1 MLFLQPE
8 KKGTKFSR
16 QPALPLNEI
25 PQLWSSVWKA
35 PALRLLP
42 RASPGRSGWLRGR
55 VLESPRWQATGRASR
70 TARGGRSGEGPSL
83 SPVLERDLD
92 CAGRPQPWS
101 SPQPSRPPPSP
112 LFHRQVQNA
121 MSLGE
126 SAAGALNYSL
136 AKLAQGGAGGR

>member
-8 KKGTKFSR
+8 KKGRKFLR

-25 PQLWSSVWKA
+25 PQLWKA

-42 RASPGRSGWLRGR
+42 RASPGRSGWRRGR
-55 VLESPRWQATGRASR
+55 VLESPRWEATGLASR

-92 CAGRPQPWS
+92 CAGRPQPWC

-121 MSLGE
+121 VSLGE